1 MPYIVSPLFVVHF
14 WKSIILFLCISIII
28 IIYVGLNLQ
37 NASTSKRIMLTFR
50 LKVVKY
56 ILPLSVPVSYDLCTV
71 VYIFQIKRFIKRTR
85 SRILWCVYIYICT
98 YEACIYSMRRRLKKN
113 LHYVWK
119 CGIIVRYYI
128 FYFSTKLFLTM
139 DVQGK

>member
-1 MPYIVSPLFVVHF
+1 MSPLFVVHF
-14 WKSIILFLCISIII
+14 WKSIILFLCISII

-56 ILPLSVPVSYDLCTV
+56 ILPLSVPVSYDFCTV
-71 VYIFQIKRFIKRTR
+71 VYIFQIKRFIKRAR
-85 SRILWCVYIYICT
+85 SRILWYVYICT
-98 YEACIYSMRRRLKKN
+98 YETYIYSMRRRFKKN

-119 CGIIVRYYI
+119 CGIIVWYYM